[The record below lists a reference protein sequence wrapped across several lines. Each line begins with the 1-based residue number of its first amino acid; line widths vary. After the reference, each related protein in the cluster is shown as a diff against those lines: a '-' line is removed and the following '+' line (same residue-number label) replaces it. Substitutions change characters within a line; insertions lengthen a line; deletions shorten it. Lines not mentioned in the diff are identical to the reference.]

1 MKQCLAGAAILL
13 ERCTWKGI
21 LYLLYYQ
28 YTFWEIFWPLCTS
41 EQRGM
46 CFDWVMI
53 AFIFSGIIG
62 KTIVNTWAWT
72 IPSSREVLSWNVA
85 GPFLSQHF
93 VCAPVCV
100 CVCTHAVSAGKKW
113 HFLFSLLIW
122 LPVPWGTVPWECS
135 VCPSDYTVTAL
146 QAITLALRWKH
157 KST

>member
-1 MKQCLAGAAILL
+1 MSELIKQCLAGAAILL

-72 IPSSREVLSWNVA
+72 IPSSREVLSWNIA

-100 CVCTHAVSAGKKW
+100 CAHTQTLLVRSGI
-113 HFLFSLLIW
+113 FYSLFS
-122 LPVPWGTVPWECS
+122 
-135 VCPSDYTVTAL
+135 SDCLFPGAQFLGSAVFAL
-146 QAITLALRWKH
+146 VITQ
-157 KST
+157 